1 MTFTQGINNPETQ
14 KMSGFNVTQA
24 YPNPAT
30 GVTNININLDQ
41 VANVGFEI
49 CNLTGQKVFELPAR
63 SMQAGN
69 NTITFDVSGYAPGIY
84 FYTAIKGAEKVTQ
97 KLIVK

>member
-1 MTFTQGINNPETQ
+1 MTFTQGIDNPETQ

-69 NTITFDVSGYAPGIY
+69 NTITLMSPVTHLVSILYSN
-84 FYTAIKGAEKVTQ
+84 KGAEKVTQ